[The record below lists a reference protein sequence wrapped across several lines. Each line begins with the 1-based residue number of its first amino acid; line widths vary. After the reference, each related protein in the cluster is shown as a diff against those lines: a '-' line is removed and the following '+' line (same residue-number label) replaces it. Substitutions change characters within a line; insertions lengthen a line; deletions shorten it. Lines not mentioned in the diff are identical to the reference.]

1 MLQAEPKLL
10 QLEAALKVRRFVLDT
25 EEQDRAEGLD
35 DARLMFLFFHAGR
48 VSSHTASRLSHTTRN
63 VSGIVG
69 ANASGTKRPHTAC
82 FAWSGAGG

>member
-35 DARLMFLFFHAGR
+35 DARLMFFP
-48 VSSHTASRLSHTTRN
+48 TQDT
-63 VSGIVG
+63 
-69 ANASGTKRPHTAC
+69 
-82 FAWSGAGG
+82 